1 MSISTTL
8 LKMLN
13 KPFKLQ
19 QNNATLFAYFAS
31 MRTFLLLLLLPSFAF
46 AWIDVFEDEKMFMD
60 DFENHMIVDG
70 YYRFSLYINGDG
82 EIRGGGSI
90 KFNQELDCQNNRIRT
105 YSKSL
110 YDRPN
115 LNGIVIAQT
124 GTEEWRSPSPTSQMG
139 KLTKNLCQLIK
150 PE

>member
-1 MSISTTL
+1 MTFKQA
-8 LKMLN
+8 LKKMI
-13 KPFKLQ
+13 P
-19 QNNATLFAYFAS
+19 A
-31 MRTFLLLLLLPSFAF
+31 LLLSPSFAL
-46 AWIDVFEDEKMFMD
+46 AWIDVFEDGKMFMD
-60 DFENHMIVDG
+60 DFENHVIVDS

-90 KFNQELDCQNNRIRT
+90 KFNQELDCENSRIRT

-124 GTEEWRSPSPTSQMG
+124 GTEEWRTPNPSSQMG

-150 PE
+150 PKQ